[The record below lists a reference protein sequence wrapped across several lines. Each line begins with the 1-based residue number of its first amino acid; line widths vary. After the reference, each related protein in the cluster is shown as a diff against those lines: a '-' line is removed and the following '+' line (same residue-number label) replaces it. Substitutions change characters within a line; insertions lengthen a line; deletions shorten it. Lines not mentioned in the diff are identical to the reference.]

1 MGIGLKLILWYFGWS
16 LLAFVLLNL
25 WYTGSC
31 NCKRYKGHTTPRSK
45 ICCVQWF
52 AFGILLVWVLW

>member
-1 MGIGLKLILWYFGWS
+1 MGIGLKLILWCFGWS

-25 WYTGSC
+25 WYTGAC
-31 NCKRYKGHTTPRSK
+31 NCKRHRERSK